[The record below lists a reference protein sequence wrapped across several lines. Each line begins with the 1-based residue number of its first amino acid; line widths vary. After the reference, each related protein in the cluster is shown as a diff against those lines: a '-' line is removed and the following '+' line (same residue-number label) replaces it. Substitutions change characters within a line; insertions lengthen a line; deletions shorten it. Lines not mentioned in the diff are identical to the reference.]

1 MSSRK
6 SPRPGSTGGHGDA
19 EDVAEFLNEPTNAMD
34 ASDAA
39 VQADERDARDARDG
53 GPELPNIPL
62 LDASPAHPADMRPT
76 WRGWIHAGTFPVTI
90 AAGIVLIALAHGAPA
105 KWASA
110 VFMLTSMLLF
120 GNSALYHRFDW
131 RPRMKVLLKRID
143 HANIFLL
150 IAGTYTPLAV
160 LALPPSKGILL
171 LSLVWAGALVGIGF
185 RVFWINAP
193 RWLYVPIYVA
203 LGWAALAYIVDLLH
217 ANVAMMVL
225 VLIGGLFYT
234 VGAVIYGMKRPNPF
248 PGRFGF
254 HEIFHTLT
262 VLAFLCHWTAVL
274 LIALHPAYNAG

>member
-6 SPRPGSTGGHGDA
+6 SPRPGSTGDHGDP
-19 EDVAEFLNEPTNAMD
+19 EDVAEFLNEPKNALD

-39 VQADERDARDARDG
+39 VQADEHDARDG

-62 LDASPAHPADMRPT
+62 LDASPAHPADIRPT

-90 AAGIVLIALAHGAPA
+90 AAGIVLIVLAHGAPA

-131 RPRMKVLLKRID
+131 RPRTKVLLKRID

-185 RVFWINAP
+185 RVFWITAP

-203 LGWAALAYIVDLLH
+203 LGWAAVAYVVDLLH
-217 ANVAMMVL
+217 ANVAMMIL
-225 VLIGGLFYT
+225 VLIGGLLYT
-234 VGAVIYGMKRPNPF
+234 IGAVIYGMKLPNPF

-254 HEIFHTLT
+254 HEIFHSLT
-262 VLAFLCHWTAVL
+262 VLAFLCHWTATL